1 MFKNRLLYLL
11 FCVVIL
17 ILGILSRQVSILPF
31 FVGDILYSCLIY
43 FGFRFLFPNQKTLS
57 ISIMTILFCFT
68 IEFFQLYKAT
78 WLVNLRKTLLGHYI
92 LGEGFLFTD
101 LICYLIGTL
110 ISSWFDKKSKLKSHS
125 SNN

>member
-1 MFKNRLLYLL
+1 M
-11 FCVVIL
+11 
-17 ILGILSRQVSILPF
+17 SILPL

-57 ISIMTILFCFT
+57 ITIMTILFCFT
-68 IEFFQLYKAT
+68 IEFFQLCKAT

-101 LICYLIGTL
+101 LICYVTGALT
-110 ISSWFDKKSKLKSHS
+110 SSWFDKKIKTQNS
-125 SNN
+125 